1 MQPDWGDLLFTFGSL
16 KKGWEWSMLDTH
28 GTHGEPN
35 DVTGRVLDTFT
46 SEMGN
51 AEVAVLMPIHNE
63 AETIAESVAEF
74 YDVISPKMPVELVLS
89 EDGSTDNTENVIEN
103 LSEKIPLKAVLST
116 SRKGYAGGIKDG
128 LKLVK
133 ARYVLITDSD
143 GQQDPRD
150 FWKLWNLR
158 MKYDIVSG
166 WRKDRADALY
176 RKAMSKIFQLR
187 IKSTFNLPNLRD
199 ITAPFKL
206 MKTEVAIDIA
216 QKCKFM
222 SESFWNEFSVRAY
235 VGGFS
240 IGETPVMHRQ
250 RADKSATRVY
260 KPWKIPKI
268 ALAQLMAI
276 SKLKLE
282 LKMEWKT

>member
-1 MQPDWGDLLFTFGSL
+1 MTEKF
-16 KKGWEWSMLDTH
+16 
-28 GTHGEPN
+28 
-35 DVTGRVLDTFT
+35 LDTFA
-46 SEMGN
+46 SKVGK
-51 AEVAVLMPIHNE
+51 AEIAVLMPIHNE
-63 AETIAESVAEF
+63 AETIEESVMEF
-74 YDVISPKMPVELVLS
+74 YKVINPKMPVELVLS
-89 EDGSTDNTENVIEN
+89 EDGSTDNTENVIER
-103 LSEKIPLKAVLST
+103 LSGKIPLKAVLST

-133 ARYVLITDSD
+133 AKYVLITDSD
-143 GQQDPRD
+143 GQHDPRD
-150 FWKLWNLR
+150 FWKLWDLR

-166 WRKDRADALY
+166 WRKERADALY
-176 RKAMSKIFQLR
+176 RKVMSKFFQLR

-206 MKTEVAIDIA
+206 MKTEVAAEIA
-216 QKCKFM
+216 KKCKYM
-222 SESFWNEFSVRAY
+222 SESFWNEFSVRAH

-240 IGETPVMHRQ
+240 IGETPVTHRS

-268 ALAQLMAI
+268 ALKQLMAL

-282 LKMEWKT
+282 LNM